1 LKRGIFDSG
10 TWRSLA
16 TRARGEASGARK
28 KVGKLRAATQ
38 LVSVTLTIG
47 DLVNECLGLV
57 TTARSNTF
65 ARDQLKEALATGSK
79 EILGEAI
86 RLAKSLRKEPLD
98 TELDVAVQNA
108 RASFVDGWVPGEA
121 ERREESMRDTAL
133 LQEAIRERATDL
145 SMDELLEALTAE
157 LR

>member
-1 LKRGIFDSG
+1 M
-10 TWRSLA
+10 
-16 TRARGEASGARK
+16 
-28 KVGKLRAATQ
+28 
-38 LVSVTLTIG
+38 SVTLTIG